1 MSNCDTRAH
10 LGVPVRMTSVIS
22 AHDAPHRFVD
32 EQTSG
37 PFRRWWHEHRFEAVP
52 GGTRMTD
59 VVEFESPVGPVGRAV
74 NALFLTR
81 YMTTLL
87 RQRNTW
93 LVEALSPP
101 GA

>member
-1 MSNCDTRAH
+1 
-10 LGVPVRMTSVIS
+10 
-22 AHDAPHRFVD
+22 
-32 EQTSG
+32 
-37 PFRRWWHEHRFEAVP
+37 
-52 GGTRMTD
+52 MTD

-81 YMTTLL
+81 YMTKLL